1 VIKKTLIFL
10 ILFISSLKAESVFPI
25 DPAINYGKL
34 ENDRLN
40 SKHVGLRISTID
52 ENNIWLRYNNPKI
65 KIKIK
70 KNPLKNSFYNF
81 HFKQMLSAK
90 VF

>member
-1 VIKKTLIFL
+1 MV
-10 ILFISSLKAESVFPI
+10 LK
-25 DPAINYGKL
+25 AINYGKL